1 MWPLFRQARY
11 LARYRQIVGI
21 MADYGLGVLIE
32 QFGIVRLLALPR
44 RILRR
49 PRQAPSM
56 QERLRLALVALGP
69 TWIKLG
75 QMLSTR
81 PDIVPASYLEQL
93 NQLQDTV
100 PPFPSEE
107 AIAIIEADLGEPIDR
122 LFASFE
128 RAPFAAAS
136 LGQVH
141 AAVLHS
147 GEQVVVKVQRP
158 DIQQLVATDLAIL
171 AELAAVGQQRSELGE
186 RYNLVDL
193 AWEFSTMLRAELD
206 FRQEGRNAE
215 RFRRNFAGNPHVH
228 IPTIYWRYT
237 SARVLTSE
245 RLFGIKINDIAAMD
259 QAGMDRRALARH
271 STELILQEIFKDGY
285 FQGDPHP
292 GNMFALPGQVIGAVD
307 FGQAVVLEPEMTH
320 GLLLLLVALSRR
332 NADEALRALQRL
344 GMLTVQELTPVLR
357 RDMLRFIDG
366 IVDRPLAEMSA
377 RETGEELF
385 ALVQRHRLRMPAPLA
400 LLLKA
405 IIMMEGIGMLIDPD
419 LDGFDLARPYALQ
432 VLAES
437 ASPEAGIQRL
447 LLRGRELIEA
457 ADTLPLLGTALQQ
470 LTSGDLSIQ
479 TRERE
484 LQRVAL
490 AQATAGA
497 RIATAIVLLASTVGL
512 GLLAIAMAIGG
523 WAGPLPVVLAVAGGL
538 MLVTSGG
545 ALLVSL
551 LRGH

>member
-1 MWPLFRQARY
+1 
-11 LARYRQIVGI
+11 
-21 MADYGLGVLIE
+21 
-32 QFGIVRLLALPR
+32 
-44 RILRR
+44 
-49 PRQAPSM
+49 
-56 QERLRLALVALGP
+56 
-69 TWIKLG
+69 
-75 QMLSTR
+75 
-81 PDIVPASYLEQL
+81 
-93 NQLQDTV
+93 
-100 PPFPSEE
+100 
-107 AIAIIEADLGEPIDR
+107 
-122 LFASFE
+122 
-128 RAPFAAAS
+128 
-136 LGQVH
+136 
-141 AAVLHS
+141 
-147 GEQVVVKVQRP
+147 
-158 DIQQLVATDLAIL
+158 
-171 AELAAVGQQRSELGE
+171 
-186 RYNLVDL
+186 
-193 AWEFSTMLRAELD
+193 
-206 FRQEGRNAE
+206 
-215 RFRRNFAGNPHVH
+215 
-228 IPTIYWRYT
+228 
-237 SARVLTSE
+237 
-245 RLFGIKINDIAAMD
+245 
-259 QAGMDRRALARH
+259 
-271 STELILQEIFKDGY
+271 
-285 FQGDPHP
+285 
-292 GNMFALPGQVIGAVD
+292 
-307 FGQAVVLEPEMTH
+307 
-320 GLLLLLVALSRR
+320 
-332 NADEALRALQRL
+332 
-344 GMLTVQELTPVLR
+344 
-357 RDMLRFIDG
+357 MLRFIDG

-419 LDGFDLARPYALQ
+419 LDVFDLARPYALQ

>member
-1 MWPLFRQARY
+1 
-11 LARYRQIVGI
+11 
-21 MADYGLGVLIE
+21 
-32 QFGIVRLLALPR
+32 
-44 RILRR
+44 
-49 PRQAPSM
+49 
-56 QERLRLALVALGP
+56 
-69 TWIKLG
+69 
-75 QMLSTR
+75 
-81 PDIVPASYLEQL
+81 
-93 NQLQDTV
+93 
-100 PPFPSEE
+100 
-107 AIAIIEADLGEPIDR
+107 
-122 LFASFE
+122 
-128 RAPFAAAS
+128 
-136 LGQVH
+136 
-141 AAVLHS
+141 
-147 GEQVVVKVQRP
+147 
-158 DIQQLVATDLAIL
+158 
-171 AELAAVGQQRSELGE
+171 
-186 RYNLVDL
+186 
-193 AWEFSTMLRAELD
+193 
-206 FRQEGRNAE
+206 
-215 RFRRNFAGNPHVH
+215 
-228 IPTIYWRYT
+228 
-237 SARVLTSE
+237 
-245 RLFGIKINDIAAMD
+245 
-259 QAGMDRRALARH
+259 
-271 STELILQEIFKDGY
+271 
-285 FQGDPHP
+285 
-292 GNMFALPGQVIGAVD
+292 
-307 FGQAVVLEPEMTH
+307 
-320 GLLLLLVALSRR
+320 
-332 NADEALRALQRL
+332 
-344 GMLTVQELTPVLR
+344 
-357 RDMLRFIDG
+357 MLRFIDG

-419 LDGFDLARPYALQ
+419 LDVFDLARPYALQ

-497 RIATAIVLLASTVGL
+497 RIATAIVLLASTIGL